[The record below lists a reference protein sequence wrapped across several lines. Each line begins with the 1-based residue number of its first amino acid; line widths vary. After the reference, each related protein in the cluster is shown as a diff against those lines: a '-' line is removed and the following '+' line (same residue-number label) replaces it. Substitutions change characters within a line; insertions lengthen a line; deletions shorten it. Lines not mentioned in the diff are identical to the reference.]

1 MHLDRIIRI
10 DMNTITVKEESISDD
25 LSLYSG
31 RALGSYILL
40 NEVDPLCDPLG
51 KDNKLIFAPGL
62 LGGTVYPCSGRISA
76 ISKSPLTGGIKEAN
90 SGGTA
95 GNDMASLGIRALIL
109 EGTPPKDET
118 WVVVIKGRRVVLEK
132 ADYLKGLRNY
142 ESSDKLRE
150 KYGKKISIISIGPMG
165 ENLKPISSILVSD
178 PYGHQGRLLA
188 RGGLGAVMGSKKIKA
203 VVVDTEK
210 AKPEIKN
217 NEGFSKLAKDFTAYL
232 REAKEGLTLYG
243 TMASVE
249 ESQEL
254 GCLPTRNFRSG
265 TFELADN
272 VSGKHLREVIKERG
286 GKIGIPCMQNCPI
299 RCSNVFV
306 DKKGNFITSTLQYE
320 VTNQLGP
327 NCGIGDFDKIA
338 PMAQECDDLGMDGIE
353 VGVTIAVCMEAG
365 IIHFGDADGAMNLI
379 KEMEKDTLMGKI
391 LTQGAMVTGRVFGVK
406 RVPVVKGQ
414 AMPAY
419 DPRGNKGTG
428 VTYVTSPM
436 GADHTAGNLLPG
448 RKTITPDLNLDL
460 HDKKDKAKVSQE
472 LQLLIAAV
480 DSAGLCYFSG
490 FGPDDV
496 KRYAEAV
503 RYMYGNNAAYDDFIS
518 IASETLKRE
527 WEFNEKAGLTKAT
540 DRLPDFFYNEKL
552 PPYDLVFD
560 IPESEIETVKSTL

>member
-1 MHLDRIIRI
+1 MNIDRIIRI
-10 DMNTITVKEESISDD
+10 DMTAMTIKEESITDD
-25 LSLYSG
+25 LMLYSG
-31 RALGSYILL
+31 RALGAYILL
-40 NEVDPLCDPLG
+40 NEVDPLCNSMG
-51 KDNKLIFAPGL
+51 EDNKLIFAPGL

-76 ISKSPLTGGIKEAN
+76 VSKSPLTGGIKEAN

-95 GNDMASLGIRALIL
+95 GNDLASLGIRALIL
-109 EGTPPKDET
+109 EGKPISDEGWILIVKKDS
-118 WVVVIKGRRVVLEK
+118 VKLAK
-132 ADYLKGLRNY
+132 AGELKGLRNY
-142 ESSDKLRE
+142 ECADKLRE

-165 ENLKPISSILVSD
+165 ERLKPISSIIVSD

-203 VVVDTEK
+203 IVIDAEK
-210 AKPEIKN
+210 VKPEVKN
-217 NEGFSKLAKDFTAYL
+217 KEKFTKLAKDFTAFL

-254 GCLPTRNFRSG
+254 GCLPTRNFRTG
-265 TFELADN
+265 TFELADK

-306 DKKGNFITSTLQYE
+306 DESGNFVTSTLQYE

-353 VGVTIAVCMEAG
+353 VGVTIGVCMEAG
-365 IIHFGDADGAMNLI
+365 IINFGDANGAMDLI
-379 KEMEKDTLMGKI
+379 KEMERDTLMGKI
-391 LTQGAMVTGRVFGVK
+391 LTQGAMVTGRVFEVK

-460 HDKKDKAKVSQE
+460 HDKKDKAKVS
-472 LQLLIAAV
+472 
-480 DSAGLCYFSG
+480 
-490 FGPDDV
+490 
-496 KRYAEAV
+496 
-503 RYMYGNNAAYDDFIS
+503 
-518 IASETLKRE
+518 
-527 WEFNEKAGLTKAT
+527 
-540 DRLPDFFYNEKL
+540 
-552 PPYDLVFD
+552 
-560 IPESEIETVKSTL
+560 

>member
-1 MHLDRIIRI
+1 MQMNRIIRV
-10 DMNTITVKEESISDD
+10 DMSTMKIIEESISEE
-25 LSLYSG
+25 LKLYSG
-31 RALGSYILL
+31 RALGAYILS
-40 NEVDPLCDPLG
+40 NEVDPLCNPLG
-51 KDNKLIFAPGL
+51 ENNKLIFSPGL
-62 LGGTVYPCSGRISA
+62 LGGTIYPCSGRISA

-95 GNDMASLGIRALIL
+95 GNDLASLGVRALIL
-109 EGTPPKDET
+109 EGLPSVDGP
-118 WVVVIKGRRVVLEK
+118 WIVIIKEDRVLLEK
-132 ADYLKGLRNY
+132 ANDLKGLRNY
-142 ESSDKLRE
+142 ECAKRLRE

-165 ENLKPISSILVSD
+165 ERLKPIGSILVSD

-188 RGGLGAVMGSKKIKA
+188 RGGLGAVMGSKGLKAIVIDTGNIKPKIKNKE
-203 VVVDTEK
+203 D
-210 AKPEIKN
+210 
-217 NEGFSKLAKDFTAYL
+217 FSKLAKDFTSYL

-272 VSGKHLREVIKERG
+272 VSGHHLREVIKERG

-299 RCSNVFV
+299 RCSNVYV
-306 DKKGNFITSTLQYE
+306 DKNGNFVTSTLQYE

-327 NCGIGDFDKIA
+327 NCGIGDFDEIA

-353 VGVTIAVCMEAG
+353 VGVTISVCMEAG
-365 IIHFGDADGAMNLI
+365 IIDFGDAAGAMNLI
-379 KEMEKDTLMGKI
+379 KEMENDTLMGKI

-419 DPRGNKGTG
+419 DPRANKGTG

-472 LQLLIAAV
+472 LQLLIVAV

-490 FGPDDV
+490 FGPDDI

-503 RYMYGNNAAYDDFIS
+503 RYMYGNDASYEDFIS
-518 IASETLKRE
+518 IAKETLKRE

-540 DRLPDFFYNEKL
+540 DRLPEFFYTEKL

-560 IPESEIETVKSTL
+560 VPESEIDMVKKL

>member
-1 MHLDRIIRI
+1 MHLDRIVRI
-10 DMNTITVKEESISDD
+10 DMENISVKEEKIKEE
-25 LSLYSG
+25 LFLYSG
-31 RALGSYILL
+31 RALGAYILSK
-40 NEVDPLCDPLG
+40 EVDPLCDPLG
-51 KDNKLIFAPGL
+51 KKNKLIFAPGL
-62 LGGTVYPCSGRISA
+62 LGGTIYPCSGRISA

-95 GNDMASLGIRALIL
+95 GNDMASLGVRTLIL
-109 EGTPPKDET
+109 EGLPSEEGT
-118 WVVVIKGRRVVLEK
+118 WVVVLNKNGVKLER
-132 ADYLKGLRNY
+132 ADDLKGMRNY
-142 ESSDKLRE
+142 ECADRLRE

-165 ENLKPISSILVSD
+165 ERLKPIASILVSD

-203 VVVDTEK
+203 IVIDAEK
-210 AKPEIKN
+210 VKPEVK
-217 NEGFSKLAKDFTAYL
+217 ESDRFSKLARDFSNYL
-232 REAKEGLTLYG
+232 KKAKEGLTLYG

-272 VSGKHLREVIKERG
+272 VSGHHLREVIKERG

-299 RCSNVFV
+299 RCSNVYV
-306 DKKGNFITSTLQYE
+306 DQNGNFITSTLQYE

-353 VGVTIAVCMEAG
+353 VGVTIGVCMEAG
-365 IIHFGDADGAMNLI
+365 IIEFGDADGAMSII
-379 KEMEKDTLMGKI
+379 KEMEKDSLMGKI
-391 LTQGAMVTGRVFGVK
+391 LTQGAMITGRVLGVK

-448 RKTITPDLNLDL
+448 RKTITPGLNLDL

-472 LQLLIAAV
+472 LQLLIVAV
-480 DSAGLCYFSG
+480 DSGGMCYFSG
-490 FGPDDV
+490 FGPEDV
-496 KRYAEAV
+496 ERYAQAV
-503 RYMYGNNAAYDDFIS
+503 RYMYGNNATYENFIS
-518 IASETLKRE
+518 IAKETLKRE
-527 WEFNEKAGLTKAT
+527 WDFNEKAGLTKAT
-540 DRLPDFFYNEKL
+540 DRLPEFFYTEKL

-560 IPESEIETVKSTL
+560 VPENEIEQVKNI